1 MLNDV
6 AQRMLVMMDLGVAVP
21 GAIVAANV
29 PRALAN
35 LQQAL
40 SQLPEPDEPVDDTDQ
55 DPPPV
60 SLQTRAFPLLEL
72 LRAAIAEDELVR
84 WD

>member
-6 AQRMLVMMDLGVAVP
+6 AQRMLVMMDFGVAVP

-40 SQLPEPDEPVDDTDQ
+40 SQLPERM
-55 DPPPV
+55 
-60 SLQTRAFPLLEL
+60 SLSTTLIRI
-72 LRAAIAEDELVR
+72 LRR
-84 WD
+84 